1 MMASVAML
9 IVVAGAHLATPVA
22 DKFPNFNIERSCQ
35 LDREAAEDIAL
46 AQPVEKCIADEKDA
60 KQQLEADWSQF
71 QASDKGSCIADTM
84 TDDTPSYVELQICL
98 DLARDARR

>member
-1 MMASVAML
+1 MAPFAIL
-9 IVVAGAHLATPVA
+9 IAVVGSHLATPIA
-22 DKFPNFNIERSCQ
+22 DGVPKFNIERGCQ

-46 AQPVEKCIADEKDA
+46 AQPIEKCIADEKQA
-60 KQQLEADWSQF
+60 KEQLEADWSQF
-71 QASDKGSCIADTM
+71 KASDKGSCIADTM

>member
-1 MMASVAML
+1 MMAPFAIL
-9 IVVAGAHLATPVA
+9 IAVLGAHLAIPVA
-22 DKFPNFNIERSCQ
+22 DGVPKFNIERSCQ

-46 AQPVEKCIADEKDA
+46 AQPIEKCIADEKQA
-60 KQQLEADWSQF
+60 KEQLEADWSQF
-71 QASDKGSCIADTM
+71 NASDKASCIADTM